1 MSAKGTSFND
11 YLMEKLKDPELACH
25 FISEAMTEH
34 DPDYLK
40 VALGDI
46 VKAYGVGYI
55 SEQTGL
61 GRQTIYKM
69 LSEKGNPTHKNLVA
83 ILDALGLELT
93 VKPKKP
99 IAS

>member
-11 YLMEKLKDPELACH
+11 YLMEKLKDPELACD
-25 FISEAMTEH
+25 FISDAIAEH

-46 VKAYGVGYI
+46 VKAYGVGHI
-55 SEQTGL
+55 SEKSGI

-93 VKPKKP
+93 VRPKEP
-99 IAS
+99 VAS